1 MMENETFSAKITQ
14 IAQSNSISILEAVV
28 IFCDHHDITL
38 RKAAKM
44 LSPKLISLI
53 AEEEGID
60 GIDITQIGDGRKA
73 S

>member
-1 MMENETFSAKITQ
+1 MTMMENETFSAKITQ

-60 GIDITQIGDGRKA
+60 GIDITQIGGQ
-73 S
+73 